1 MGLGQVAAGLG
12 LDMIKSGWWDVVVLY
27 DGSNLEDMA
36 MTTVIVEQL
45 GRRNERDFRDLGPPW
60 LECIP
65 DICTNK

>member
-1 MGLGQVAAGLG
+1 MVWGQVAVGLG
-12 LDMIKSGWWDVVVLY
+12 LDMIEMDGGMWWPCTMGV
-27 DGSNLEDMA
+27 NLEDMA

-45 GRRNERDFRDLGPPW
+45 GRRNERDFRDLGPPG